1 MTKLRVF
8 TICSG
13 YDSQCLALERIK
25 DDFPGFDY
33 DLVGWAEIDKYAIAS
48 HNALF
53 PEWQDRNYGD
63 ITKIDWNKVPDFDFL
78 TYSTPCTDFSISG
91 KRQGGEEG
99 SDTRSSVIWSVRE
112 AIRIKK
118 PACCV
123 LENVENFIHEF
134 KDTFDKWIYCVDNLG
149 YSTSWKVLNSADFG
163 IPQHRKRVLAVSIR
177 EDMVDGILNVF
188 PNVDIDLRPISSFL
202 EDDDKIID
210 DMFYV
215 PDEEAVVFTKL
226 MKYNITGENPKS
238 DSDKHADIEITVNK
252 PNGSSKIVKRIV
264 TPTTQDGL
272 VTTLKASNVSGPQI
286 QYFLSTGRFP
296 ACGVL
301 EIYESESCTSVQCTK
316 RIRNYKNTF
325 KRRSYNDSAEE
336 ILSLSYNLKK
346 NQFFRL
352 RKTTHREDLR
362 FMGVS
367 DKYIDKMEC
376 AVNHAQLKKQ
386 AGNSIVV
393 DVLYHLFVQIF
404 KQTKTVRR

>member
-149 YSTSWKVLNSADFG
+149 YSTSWKVCINSFSCEAFL
-163 IPQHRKRVLAVSIR
+163 RVI
-177 EDMVDGILNVF
+177 
-188 PNVDIDLRPISSFL
+188 
-202 EDDDKIID
+202 
-210 DMFYV
+210 
-215 PDEEAVVFTKL
+215 
-226 MKYNITGENPKS
+226 
-238 DSDKHADIEITVNK
+238 
-252 PNGSSKIVKRIV
+252 
-264 TPTTQDGL
+264 
-272 VTTLKASNVSGPQI
+272 
-286 QYFLSTGRFP
+286 
-296 ACGVL
+296 
-301 EIYESESCTSVQCTK
+301 
-316 RIRNYKNTF
+316 
-325 KRRSYNDSAEE
+325 
-336 ILSLSYNLKK
+336 
-346 NQFFRL
+346 
-352 RKTTHREDLR
+352 
-362 FMGVS
+362 
-367 DKYIDKMEC
+367 
-376 AVNHAQLKKQ
+376 
-386 AGNSIVV
+386 
-393 DVLYHLFVQIF
+393 
-404 KQTKTVRR
+404 